1 MPQLLT
7 WHSALY
13 TCVGEQLL
21 SSGCPADRCLGLLVP
36 AGQPAVVSA
45 ALGPGRVFM
54 LLLSAGLYFQTDFC
68 L

>member
-13 TCVGEQLL
+13 TYVGEQLL
-21 SSGCPADRCLGLLVP
+21 SSGCPADRCLGLLV
-36 AGQPAVVSA
+36 AAVVSM
-45 ALGPGRVFM
+45 ALGLGRVFM
-54 LLLSAGLYFQTDFC
+54 LLLGAGFCFQTDFC

>member
-13 TCVGEQLL
+13 TYVGEL
-21 SSGCPADRCLGLLVP
+21 SSGCPADRCLGQLV
-36 AGQPAVVSA
+36 AAVVST
-45 ALGPGRVFM
+45 ALGLGRMFM
-54 LLLSAGLYFQTDFC
+54 LLLGAGFCFQTDFC